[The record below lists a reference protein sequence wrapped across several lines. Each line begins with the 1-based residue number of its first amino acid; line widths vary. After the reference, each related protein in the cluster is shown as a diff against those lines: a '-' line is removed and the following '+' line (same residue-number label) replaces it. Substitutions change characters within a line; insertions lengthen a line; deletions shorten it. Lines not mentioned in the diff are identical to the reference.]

1 MSVARDYEEMV
12 TDLFVEHSGHIP
24 VLCVQKGNSTK

>member
-1 MSVARDYEEMV
+1 MV